1 MPEAENPPTR
11 LVGRRCVPER
21 GRAPAKI
28 RRAKPPKG
36 AEVVGEFDGWA
47 AALDACVKANCG
59 E

>member
-1 MPEAENPPTR
+1 MPEAANLPAR
-11 LVGRRCVPER
+11 LVGRWCVPER

-28 RRAKPPKG
+28 RRAKPSNG